1 MEERVRDSPPKRR
14 AGALFVLSLGV
25 PLLLYVGLAVRLIH
39 ARVGYQY
46 DEALFVESA
55 AFMLHGVGTPPSR
68 DYARWTANH
77 GRRWP
82 LMIMPYEGTTKA
94 VVALPAFAL
103 FGISPETA
111 RACGVLLGYVG
122 IAGLVTLL
130 GMEVSPVAGLVVGT
144 ILAIHPSFLDL
155 TVFDNGGVSV
165 WMAAMG
171 LFALAL
177 TNHLDRRTRRSALWL
192 GIAAGLGVWARANV
206 IWLLASVIA
215 AALFAFGRRAIPRR
229 DHILAMAA
237 GGFCGA
243 FPLIL
248 YEAGSRLA
256 TLRYIAEARAP
267 LSVSR
272 VAQRLR
278 ALAELMISDGEQ
290 RGIWAG
296 PPLPSWQILLG
307 AALLTAA
314 VLCLMIRARGENPA
328 IARWRRAFAA
338 VAVVLTGF
346 LLGSGLR
353 VVPHHLVAVLP
364 LALASLAILG
374 VEVWRFRFARPLL
387 ATAAALFVALLLSWD
402 VRIDRGLRQSGGKG
416 FWSSAVDEA
425 REHLRM
431 HPVHP
436 DRLKILNW
444 GFQNNLFVGSGGA
457 VYGSELFWGATR
469 DRSSRG
475 LDWESEIRDGG
486 SFLLYLVPTGSAN
499 LDAAAEGFSRALADY
514 RGPRREKRFLDRSG
528 SPVALL
534 VEIPAAR

>member
-1 MEERVRDSPPKRR
+1 MLYI
-14 AGALFVLSLGV
+14 GLS
-25 PLLLYVGLAVRLIH
+25 VRLIQ

-55 AFMLHGVGTPPSR
+55 AFMVHGIGTPPSR
-68 DYARWTANH
+68 DYARWTRDH

-82 LMIMPYEGTTKA
+82 LMIIPYEGTTKA
-94 VVALPAFAL
+94 VVALPIFAL

-111 RACGVLLGYVG
+111 RACAVLLGCVG
-122 IAGLVTLL
+122 LAGFVTLL
-130 GMEVSPVAGLVVGT
+130 GLEIGAAAGLVVGT
-144 ILAIHPSFLDL
+144 LLAIHPTFLDL
-155 TVFDNGGVSV
+155 TVFDNSGVSV

-171 LFALAL
+171 LLALAL
-177 TNHLDRRTRRSALWL
+177 TNHINRRTKRSALWL
-192 GIAAGLGVWARANV
+192 GIAAGLGVWARANLV
-206 IWLLASVIA
+206 WLLASVIA

-229 DHILAMAA
+229 DHILAMVL

-248 YEAGSRLA
+248 YEAGSRLG
-256 TLRYIAEARAP
+256 TLRYIAEAGVP

-272 VAQRLR
+272 VADRLR

-296 PPLPSWQILLG
+296 PPLPSWQLALG
-307 AALLTAA
+307 AAMMTAV
-314 VLCLMIRARGENPA
+314 VLGLWIRAGGGDPG

-338 VAVVLTGF
+338 ATVVLTGF
-346 LLGSGLR
+346 LLGSRLR
-353 VVPHHLVAVLP
+353 VVPHHLVAILP
-364 LALASLAILG
+364 LALASLAILS
-374 VEVWRFRFARPLL
+374 VELWRFRFARPLL
-387 ATAAALFVALLLSWD
+387 ATAAVLLVALFLRWD
-402 VRIDRGLRQSGGKG
+402 VRMDHGLHQSGGNG

-425 REHLRM
+425 REHLRA
-431 HPVHP
+431 HPVPP

-444 GFQNNLFVGSGGA
+444 GLRNNLFVGSGGA

-486 SFLLYLVPTGSAN
+486 SFLLYLVPTGSAD
-499 LDAAAEGFSRALADY
+499 LDAASKGFSRALADY
-514 RGPRREKRFLDRSG
+514 RGPRRETRFLDRSG